1 MRAGLTLAGLFALFS
16 GVWVALTGLAIAA
29 VFLYCLAFLCM
40 AAIANITSTKKDT
53 NS

>member
-1 MRAGLTLAGLFALFS
+1 LTAAGIFALIS

-40 AAIANITSTKKDT
+40 AVIANITSTKKEQP
-53 NS
+53 